1 MEEEAGRVGGVISGN
16 AFLSAALCRGCSML
30 LKQSGTVGLFL
41 NESDIISGEETE
53 ERK

>member
-41 NESDIISGEETE
+41 NESDIISWEETE